1 MKKTVVS
8 PLFALSLFSIV
19 SLQSHAL
26 PQISL
31 RATPEAWIPYG
42 NYSNGLINK
51 DGTKL
56 DDFSVGGG
64 LDLSAD
70 MSLFGFFSPF
80 IETGYG
86 MVPANGVSGNSL
98 SFIPFGGGVSLY
110 AFPIPRLVA
119 RLDGSGGMAYATY
132 SGDTPPGL
140 TYYWKAKAEFGY
152 RFSPSFSILAN
163 GGYSQLLG
171 TQASIFNGF
180 SAGLVF
186 NIGLDKLGGGGSGI
200 STDVSKQETL
210 FPITYYKS
218 DKAPIGYLELR
229 NGESAEIRDVKVSFS
244 AGAYTSRDALC
255 GQYPLLLRGRIVEVP
270 IYANFDDKVL
280 GFSETTKIQGEISVS
295 YKILDAQ
302 RSATKAITV
311 VFNNRNAATW
321 ADDRVVGAFVSPQD
335 PVMLELSKFVAGLVR
350 VHARPEIDK
359 FLQYG
364 MGIFEGLRVYG
375 VVWTADPNIPYVE
388 ARKDPSK
395 LAYIQYPYQTLSY
408 KSGDADAVAL
418 AVAEALES
426 VAVPAAIAA
435 LPEDVIVAF
444 PLDMGEAQA
453 RTTFGNL
460 NNFIF
465 DSGKVWVPLRAS
477 MMRDGFLRA
486 WQAGADL
493 WRSHAE
499 GPGPRPNLVK
509 IEEAW
514 KEYQPIA
521 LADVDF
527 KPIKPAEDAVT
538 LAFENVL
545 GRFVTA
551 EVEPKA
557 KRLLAEMQ
565 GGGTGRQRNALGI
578 MYAQYGLYA
587 EAKAEFEKAVATN
600 YLPAVVNLANVSFL
614 LKDYEA
620 AATYF
625 EKALAAQPDNK
636 AALIGLARA
645 RYELDAYAEA
655 DQLFARVRSIDPALA
670 DRYAYLSSKVD
681 AAQALRASS
690 AAADRGG
697 GMTWDVEE

>member
-8 PLFALSLFSIV
+8 LLLTILLLSFV
-19 SLQSHAL
+19 RLQSYAL

-31 RATPEAWIPYG
+31 RATGEAWIPYG
-42 NYSNGLINK
+42 NYSNGLTNN

-80 IETGYG
+80 IEAGYG
-86 MVPANGVSGNSL
+86 MVPAKGVAGNSL
-98 SFIPFGGGVSLY
+98 TFIPFGGGISLY

-119 RLDGSGGMAYATY
+119 RIDGSGGMAYATY
-132 SGDTPPGL
+132 SDKPQGL
-140 TYYWKAKAEFGY
+140 TYYWKAKGEFGY

-171 TQASIFNGF
+171 SQASIFNGF
-180 SAGLVF
+180 FAGLVL
-186 NIGLDKLGGGGSGI
+186 NVGLDWLGGGGSGI

-210 FPITYYKS
+210 LPIIYYKT
-218 DKAPIGYLELR
+218 DKAPIGYIELR
-229 NGESAEIRDVKVSFS
+229 NGESAEIREVKVSFS
-244 AGAYTSRDALC
+244 AGAYTSRDAPC
-255 GQYPLLLRGRIVEVP
+255 GQYPILLRGKSVEVP
-270 IYANFDDKVL
+270 IYANFNDKVL
-280 GFSETTKIQGEISVS
+280 GFSETTKIQGDISVS
-295 YKILDAQ
+295 YKILDSRRAV
-302 RSATKAITV
+302 SEAITV

-321 ADDRVVGAFVSPQD
+321 ADERVVGAFVSPQD
-335 PVMLELSKFVAGLVR
+335 PVMLELSKYVAGLVR

-375 VVWTADPNIPYVE
+375 VTWTPDPNIPYVE

-408 KSGDADAVAL
+408 KSGDSDAVAL
-418 AVAEALES
+418 TVAEALES
-426 VAVPAAIAA
+426 VAVPAAIVA

-453 RTTFGNL
+453 RTTFSNL

-493 WRSHAE
+493 WRLHTE
-499 GPGPRPNLVK
+499 GSGPRPSLVK

-527 KPIKPAEDAVT
+527 KPIKPTEDAVT

-557 KRLLAEMQ
+557 NRLLSEMR
-565 GGGTGRQRNALGI
+565 GGGSPKQHNGLGI

-587 EAKAEFEKAVATN
+587 EAKAEFEKAVTAN
-600 YLPAVVNLANVSFL
+600 YLPAIVNLANVSFL
-614 LKDYEA
+614 LKDYENA
-620 AATYF
+620 AMYF
-625 EKALAAQPDNK
+625 EKALAVQPDNK

-655 DQLFARVRSIDPALA
+655 DQLFARVKVIDPALA

-681 AAQALRASS
+681 AGTALRASS

>member
-1 MKKTVVS
+1 MKRIRGHS
-8 PLFALSLFSIV
+8 FFAFLIFSLVGLSTY
-19 SLQSHAL
+19 AL
-26 PQISL
+26 PPISL
-31 RATPEAWIPYG
+31 RAEPEAWIPYG
-42 NYSNGLINK
+42 NFSNGLTQN
-51 DGTKL
+51 GAKL
-56 DDFSVGGG
+56 DDYSVGGG
-64 LDLSAD
+64 LNLTGD
-70 MSLFGFFSPF
+70 MSLFGFLNPF
-80 IETGYG
+80 LETGYSII
-86 MVPANGVSGNSL
+86 PLNGVAGATM
-98 SFIPFGGGVSLY
+98 SFVPFGGGVSFY
-110 AFPIPRLVA
+110 AFPIPRLIA
-119 RLDGSGGMAYATY
+119 RVGGSGGLAYTAY
-132 SGDTPPGL
+132 SAGSSAGL
-140 TYYWKAKAEFGY
+140 AYYWKAKAELGY
-152 RFSPSFSILAN
+152 RFGPSFSILAN
-163 GGYSQLLG
+163 GGYSQLFG

-180 SAGLVF
+180 SAGLVL
-186 NIGLDKLGGGGSGI
+186 NIGLDKLGGGSSGL
-200 STDVSKQETL
+200 STQVAKQQTL

-218 DKAPIGYLELR
+218 DKSPIGYLELK
-229 NGESAEIRDVKVSFS
+229 NSESAEIRDVKVSFS
-244 AGAYTSRDALC
+244 AGAYSSREASC
-255 GQYPLLLRGRIVEVP
+255 GQYPILQMGQTVEVP
-270 IYANFDDKVL
+270 IYADFNDKVL
-280 GFSETTKIQGEISVS
+280 GFSEITKIQGEVTVS

-302 RSATKAITV
+302 RGATTAITV
-311 VFNNRNAATW
+311 IFNNRNAATW

-335 PVMLELSKFVAGLVR
+335 PVMLELSKYIAGLVR

-375 VVWTADPNIPYVE
+375 VVWTPDPNIPYTE
-388 ARKDPSK
+388 ARKDTSK

-408 KSGDADAVAL
+408 KSGDSDAVAL
-418 AVAEALES
+418 TVAEALES
-426 VAVPAAIAA
+426 VAVPAAIVA

-453 RTTFGNL
+453 RTTFSNL

-465 DSGKVWVPLRAS
+465 DSGKVWIPLRSS

-486 WQAGADL
+486 WQAGAEL
-493 WRSHAE
+493 WYTYADGS
-499 GPGPRPNLVK
+499 GPRPSLVK
-509 IEEAW
+509 IEDAW

-521 LADVDF
+521 LADVDY
-527 KPIKPAEDAVT
+527 KPNKPAEDAVT

-551 EVEPKA
+551 EVEPKV
-557 KRLLAEMQ
+557 KRLLGEMQ
-565 GGGTGRQRNALGI
+565 GDGTGKQLNALGI
-578 MYAQYGLYA
+578 TYAQYGLYT
-587 EAKAEFEKAVATN
+587 EAKAEFEKAVAKN

-614 LKDYEA
+614 LKDYED

-655 DQLFARVRSIDPALA
+655 DQLFARVRVLDPALA

-681 AAQALRASS
+681 AGAALRASS